1 MKDNYPILSQSEEH
15 MAPWNQK
22 DQEPI
27 KVDCC
32 VSYCL
37 SKSMPVT
44 IKNYDVIDGQ
54 NNFDN
59 TNLIEE
65 FDNNNKVCSLDFL
78 LAELHNLSQEKINRL
93 EDELSITQTPTAKAI
108 VQKELNH
115 YKIIS
120 KATQGWTVDD
130 LAVTME

>member
-1 MKDNYPILSQSEEH
+1 MKDNYPILSQSEER

-22 DQEPI
+22 DSEPI

-32 VSYCL
+32 ISYCL

-93 EDELSITQTPTAKAI
+93 EDELSITQTSTAKAI
-108 VQKELNH
+108 VQKEINH

>member
-1 MKDNYPILSQSEEH
+1 MKDNYPILSQSEER

-22 DQEPI
+22 NPKPTQ
-27 KVDCC
+27 VDCC
-32 VSYCL
+32 ISYCL
-37 SKSMPVT
+37 SKSMSVT

-120 KATQGWTVDD
+120 KATQGWIIDD
-130 LAVTME
+130 LDVTME

>member
-1 MKDNYPILSQSEEH
+1 MKDNYPILSQSEER

-44 IKNYDVIDGQ
+44 IKNYDIIDGEES
-54 NNFDN
+54 FDN

-120 KATQGWTVDD
+120 KATQGWIIDD
-130 LAVTME
+130 LDVTME

>member
-1 MKDNYPILSQSEEH
+1 MKDNYPLLSQSEEH
-15 MAPWNQK
+15 IAPWNQK
-22 DQEPI
+22 DPAPTQ
-27 KVDCC
+27 VDCC
-32 VSYCL
+32 ISYCL

-44 IKNYDVIDGQ
+44 IKNYDIIDGQ

-120 KATQGWTVDD
+120 KATQGWTIDD

>member
-1 MKDNYPILSQSEEH
+1 
-15 MAPWNQK
+15 
-22 DQEPI
+22 
-27 KVDCC
+27 
-32 VSYCL
+32 
-37 SKSMPVT
+37 MPVT

-65 FDNNNKVCSLDFL
+65 FDNNNKICSLDFL

-93 EDELSITQTPTAKAI
+93 EDELSITQTSTAKAI

>member
-1 MKDNYPILSQSEEH
+1 MKDNYPILSQSEER

-37 SKSMPVT
+37 SKSMLVT
-44 IKNYDVIDGQ
+44 IKNYDIIDGEES
-54 NNFDN
+54 FDN

-120 KATQGWTVDD
+120 KATQGWIIDD
-130 LAVTME
+130 LDVTME

>member
-1 MKDNYPILSQSEEH
+1 MKDNYPLLSQSEKH
-15 MAPWNQK
+15 IAPWNQK
-22 DQEPI
+22 DPKPTQ
-27 KVDCC
+27 VDCC
-32 VSYCL
+32 ISYCL

-65 FDNNNKVCSLDFL
+65 FDNNNKICSLDFL

-93 EDELSITQTPTAKAI
+93 EDELSITQTSTAKAI